1 MAFSP
6 SGKPMRKNA
15 QANRE
20 RILTAAEDVF
30 GASGAA
36 GSTEDVAHQAGVG
49 IATVFRHFP
58 TKEALLEATLVRHL
72 QRLNEQAAELA
83 IEPDQA
89 QALRRLVATMIAT
102 GSTKLTL
109 ISLVSERG
117 DMSRAVQEAASAL
130 RITMCRILEGAKT
143 TGAVRADVTVDE
155 LVLLIRALAQA
166 AATRPTPPE
175 TLSRAMEIIH
185 RGLAAPG

>member
-1 MAFSP
+1 
-6 SGKPMRKNA
+6 MRKNA

-30 GASGAA
+30 GANGAV
-36 GSTEDVAHQAGVG
+36 GSTEDVAHEAGVG

-58 TKEALLEATLVRHL
+58 TKEALLEATLVRHF
-72 QRLNEQAAELA
+72 QRLNEQAAALA
-83 IEPDQA
+83 TEPDQS
-89 QALRRLVATMIAT
+89 QALRHLVATMVAT

-109 ISLVSERG
+109 VSLRG
-117 DMSRAVQEAASAL
+117 ELSPTVQEAAGAL
-130 RITMCRILEGAKT
+130 RATMSRILEGAKT
-143 TGAVRADVTVDE
+143 TGMVRTDVTVDE

-166 AATRPTPPE
+166 TATRPTAPE

-185 RGLAAPG
+185 RGLAPPG